1 MKAIAKVR
9 LVRGNVA
16 FFDTRTKIHLTI
28 SNPTATIYEDMDV
41 TRIRRAVKNGV
52 LSLVYGTLVPQSE
65 SEAAEQARQE
75 AVSAQESAN
84 PPAAD
89 VKPEQPA
96 EVTEIPHTPEN
107 PMVFSDE
114 VKYEEGTGEGIR
126 EGVELPADG
135 VERMVVLGETEELS
149 TAEEE
154 PGEVAEEKKGRK
166 KKK

>member
-1 MKAIAKVR
+1 MKAIATVR

-28 SNPTATIYEDMDV
+28 SNPIATVYDNMDA
-41 TRIRRAVKNGV
+41 TRIRRAVKKGI
-52 LSLVYGTLVPQSE
+52 LSLVSGSLVPQSE

-75 AVSAQESAN
+75 AVSAQEPVNA
-84 PPAAD
+84 PAPA
-89 VKPEQPA
+89 VEPEQPA
-96 EVTEIPHTPEN
+96 EAPEIPHTPEN
-107 PMVFSDE
+107 LMVFSDE
-114 VKYEEGTGEGIR
+114 VKYEEGTGEGVK

-135 VERMVVLGETEELS
+135 VERTVELGGIEEPE

-154 PGEVAEEKKGRK
+154 SEEVTEEKKGRK